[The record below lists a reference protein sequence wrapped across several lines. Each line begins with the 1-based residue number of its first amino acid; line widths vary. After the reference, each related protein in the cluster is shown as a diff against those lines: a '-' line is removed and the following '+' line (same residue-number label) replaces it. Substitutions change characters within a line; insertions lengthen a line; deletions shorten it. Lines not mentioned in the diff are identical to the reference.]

1 MLHGRCGDMKNNFW
15 KDKKVLITGYEG
27 FLGSNMTKK
36 LLDYGAEIYG
46 LDILTHRNE
55 TILSNEDFQAITV
68 IEGSVSNFSLV
79 SNIVS
84 DNKIEYIFHL
94 AAKSI
99 VGECLVDP
107 MDAFSTNIE
116 GTWNILEAA
125 RRGKNIHGV
134 IIASSDK
141 AYGDQ
146 IKLPYKENTCLTG
159 SHPYDVSK
167 SCADL
172 ISYTYFNTYT
182 QPISVTRCGNI
193 YGPGDFNFSR
203 IIPDTI
209 RKILSDE
216 ELIIRSDGTFT
227 RDYIFVDD
235 VVNAYLL
242 LAQNIQK
249 KNLSGEA
256 FNFSN
261 ESPIS
266 VLKLVETI
274 YKLFG
279 KAPHYKILNEA
290 GNEIKHQ
297 YLLSAKASKI
307 LDWHPE
313 YSLEKGLMETIE
325 WYGKI

>member
-1 MLHGRCGDMKNNFW
+1 MKENFW
-15 KDKKVLITGYEG
+15 KGKKVLITGYEG

-36 LLDYGAEIYG
+36 LLERGAIIYG
-46 LDILTHRNE
+46 LDIVTYRE
-55 TILSNEDFQAITV
+55 KTILSSQDIDAITV
-68 IEGSVSNFSLV
+68 IKGSVADFELV
-79 SNIVS
+79 SKIVNGS
-84 DNKIEYIFHL
+84 SIEYIFHL

-99 VGECLVDP
+99 VGECLAAP
-107 MDAFSTNIE
+107 RDAFSTNIE

-125 RRGKNIHGV
+125 RNSKNIKGV

-146 IKLPYKENTCLTG
+146 TKLPYTEDTG
-159 SHPYDVSK
+159 LSGQHPYDVSK

-172 ISYTYFNTYT
+172 ISYTYFKTYNLSV
-182 QPISVTRCGNI
+182 SVTRCGNI

-209 RKILSDE
+209 RKILTDE

-227 RDYIFVDD
+227 RDYIYVDD

-242 LAQNIQK
+242 LAENIDEL
-249 KNLSGEA
+249 NLSGEA

-261 ESPIS
+261 ENPIS
-266 VLKLVETI
+266 VLQLVETV

-279 KAPHYKILNEA
+279 NAPRYKILNEA
-290 GNEIKHQ
+290 ENEIRHQ
-297 YLLSAKASKI
+297 YLSSAKARKI
-307 LDWHPE
+307 LDWQPK
-313 YSLEKGLMETIE
+313 YTLEKGLKETIE
-325 WYGKI
+325 WYKIGVRS